1 MYWSGRR
8 EEGESIWRSARNLEG
23 GGRDDAE
30 SMSRIISGVLSI
42 YSLWGEDENK
52 ISTREREMKWT
63 FENIPIPLSL
73 RGGQALRNRV
83 QDSGAVHLSEVDITI
98 LADDTLSDA
107 GAITK
112 ERVAYVSSGVLD
124 KLVVN
129 VLLVVFVP

>member
-1 MYWSGRR
+1 MPSRIYAA
-8 EEGESIWRSARNLEG
+8 RSPPGHG
-23 GGRDDAE
+23 GGVSLPHPTLTDSDEDDA
-30 SMSRIISGVLSI
+30 SSQQ
-42 YSLWGEDENK
+42 
-52 ISTREREMKWT
+52 
-63 FENIPIPLSL
+63 
-73 RGGQALRNRV
+73 QALRNRV